1 MLNYMFIFNVKDS
14 VKKTNFKFQLTFF
27 PQKHFNTEIS
37 FIYLTQK
44 TLIPFLLLFY
54 FALMFSNSDNPKI
67 EENVLY

>member
-1 MLNYMFIFNVKDS
+1 MFIFNVKDS

-44 TLIPFLLLFY
+44 TLIPFLLLFL
-54 FALMFSNSDNPKI
+54 FRSH
-67 EENVLY
+67 VLK